1 MFPVWFPFQPE
12 YQAQHGLFPPVAGS
26 SSGNVPPGQAASHL
40 DNTCFGTS
48 IHFTERSAGI
58 GADIVTDN
66 IRYAIFDI
74 RLDDISYSGRADCIT
89 AGNLGMG
96 KPGSLFFVQFQAV
109 SDTVLKQFYKS
120 FCYG

>member
-1 MFPVWFPFQPE
+1 MS
-12 YQAQHGLFPPVAGS
+12 LRDR
-26 SSGNVPPGQAASHL
+26 AASHL

-96 KPGSLFFVQFQAV
+96 KPGSLFFVQF
-109 SDTVLKQFYKS
+109 KQYLTPF
-120 FCYG
+120 

>member
-1 MFPVWFPFQPE
+1 MS
-12 YQAQHGLFPPVAGS
+12 LRDR
-26 SSGNVPPGQAASHL
+26 AASHL

-96 KPGSLFFVQFQAV
+96 KPGSLFFVHLGIGLERLTMQLLGEDNVRETTLFPRDL
-109 SDTVLKQFYKS
+109 SRLEP
-120 FCYG
+120 

>member
-1 MFPVWFPFQPE
+1 MS
-12 YQAQHGLFPPVAGS
+12 LRDR
-26 SSGNVPPGQAASHL
+26 AASHL

-96 KPGSLFFVQFQAV
+96 KPGSLFC
-109 SDTVLKQFYKS
+109 SS
-120 FCYG
+120 SSSSSI